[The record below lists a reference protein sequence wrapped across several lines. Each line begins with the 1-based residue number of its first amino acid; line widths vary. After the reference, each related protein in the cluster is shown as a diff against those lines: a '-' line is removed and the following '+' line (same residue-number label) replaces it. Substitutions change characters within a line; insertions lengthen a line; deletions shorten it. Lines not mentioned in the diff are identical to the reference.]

1 MPESVCSKP
10 AVPLGQPVF
19 SVPGAPS
26 VFHREVRKVW
36 KSLHAAAF
44 YTPGSPLTV
53 PADSTGVSW
62 SGLPD
67 PLVSGAPLQGAQ
79 HRANRPHL
87 KIPGTRSGMP
97 GIFIYLQL
105 LYRGSLQLVDHTDFR
120 CDTQVAGRRKG
131 GIGKAAV
138 LCLLAHQCRSAIGA
152 LLHRDHIAQ
161 GASGCF
167 RHLLS

>member
-1 MPESVCSKP
+1 
-10 AVPLGQPVF
+10 
-19 SVPGAPS
+19 
-26 VFHREVRKVW
+26 
-36 KSLHAAAF
+36 
-44 YTPGSPLTV
+44 
-53 PADSTGVSW
+53 
-62 SGLPD
+62 
-67 PLVSGAPLQGAQ
+67 
-79 HRANRPHL
+79 
-87 KIPGTRSGMP
+87 MP
-97 GIFIYLQL
+97 GIFSALMGGMPEGYFHFPQQLPQKVENSPLYGLLPGAGGLLTDPLTPGALPQGGAPRRANCPIRKSPALTLECRGFFIHLQL

-138 LCLLAHQCRSAIGA
+138 LCLLAHQRRSAIGA